1 MKGRFRLKTLPYQQ
15 ELGGIAALAAASLM
29 AIALI
34 SAKADDPSIF
44 CWQSSPV
51 PVHNWLGIF
60 GAHIAAL
67 LLYLGGVSSFILILM
82 LGAWGLMLLLHR
94 SLAQEWDRF
103 VAGGMLF
110 FAASMASA
118 WYCLDTALVPGGLVG
133 GLMVRL
139 LVSWCDAF
147 GTWIIIHGLLGACLL
162 LLTRV
167 SFLTVLQW
175 LYARRDKP
183 LIAAQW
189 LYRALQGASYY
200 THQAYMAVKTLLQGD
215 EIETAPESLFAFE
228 AGEQLDPVVPVIEPV
243 TADESIEQAV
253 PVQQTVSAQQLTPAS
268 IVPVEETP
276 HAPRP
281 YKLPEATLF
290 EAQDTKDDK
299 KVTEE
304 GKERARVLEEKLS
317 CFGVHGKVVAIR
329 PGPVVTLYEY
339 EPAIDT
345 KLSKIIA
352 LEDDLAL
359 ALQATS
365 IRILAPIPGTAF
377 VGFEVANNQ
386 RKAVPFANMIR
397 SKEFKQSTATLP
409 LVLGVST
416 TGVPLIADLARMPHL
431 LVAGSTGSGK
441 SVALHTMLTNLLLT
455 KTPDDLQL
463 ILIDPKRLEF
473 ACYADVP
480 HLLFPVVTDPRMAIA
495 VLRWA
500 AQLMDSRYE
509 RMAHAGVRSVAD
521 YRASVPGSPA
531 TGRDAL
537 MPYIVIVIDEFAD
550 LMMTAGSDVEDLITR
565 LSQMARA
572 AGIHVVLATQRP
584 SVDVITG
591 LIKVNFPSRIA
602 LRVTSKIDS
611 RTILDCSGA
620 DKLLGRG
627 DQLFLDG
634 STGQLHR
641 IHGSYISDRE
651 ISVVVAHVR
660 AQRPPN
666 YLSFDSVIQHQAAAL
681 PDADDELYDQ
691 IVNYLAEVDEVSI
704 SMVQRRF
711 KIGYNRSARII
722 EALQAQG
729 KIMPAEGSKPRK
741 VVR

>member
-1 MKGRFRLKTLPYQQ
+1 MKGRFRVPTVPYRS
-15 ELGGIAALAAASLM
+15 ELLGIFVVT
-29 AIALI
+29 IALFLLVALM
-34 SAKADDPSIF
+34 SSHTDDPSLL
-44 CWQSSPV
+44 CWYNKPM
-51 PVHNWLGIF
+51 PIRNWAGFL

-67 LLYLGGVSSFILILM
+67 LLYGFGMWAIVLPML
-82 LGAWGLMLLLHR
+82 LGAVGISLLAGLPYEK
-94 SLAQEWDRF
+94 EWDRL
-103 VAGGMLF
+103 VAFGLLLVVGPTW
-110 FAASMASA
+110 SA
-118 WYCLDTALVPGGLVG
+118 YYKIDVALVPGGLIGVLLARACVLSLDALG
-133 GLMVRL
+133 TFFVIHGALLASL
-139 LVSWCDAF
+139 LVTTRISF
-147 GTWIIIHGLLGACLL
+147 MMLLQMIYSH
-162 LLTRV
+162 RK
-167 SFLTVLQW
+167 
-175 LYARRDKP
+175 KP
-183 LIAAQW
+183 IVAGRFAYRGIALVVKQCKK
-189 LYRALQGASYY
+189 LYRA
-200 THQAYMAVKTLLQGD
+200 TVTLLQGD
-215 EIETAPESLFAFE
+215 EVREAPESLFAFQ
-228 AGEQLDPVVPVIEPV
+228 AGQEYIDPIEPIIPFAQTEPQAENPHEQLSPEP
-243 TADESIEQAV
+243 
-253 PVQQTVSAQQLTPAS
+253 L
-268 IVPVEETP
+268 VEVAHTY
-276 HAPRP
+276 A
-281 YKLPEATLF
+281 LPEVTLF
-290 EAQDTKDDK
+290 EATDSKDDK
-299 KVTEE
+299 KVSEE
-304 GKERARVLEEKLS
+304 GKERARLLEEKLS

-365 IRILAPIPGTAF
+365 IRILAPIPGTAY

-386 RKAVPFANMIR
+386 RKSVLFSTMVR
-397 SKEFKQSTATLP
+397 SKEFKQSTAALP
-409 LVLGVST
+409 LILGVST
-416 TGVPLIADLARMPHL
+416 TGVPLVADLSRMPHL

-441 SVALHTMLTNLLLT
+441 SVALHTMLTNLLCT
-455 KTPDDLQL
+455 KTPDELQM

-500 AQLMDSRYE
+500 VQLMDKRYE

-521 YRASVPGSPA
+521 YRATVTDTSD
-531 TGRDAL
+531 RDAR
-537 MPYIVIVIDEFAD
+537 MPYLVIVIDEFAD

-572 AGIHVVLATQRP
+572 AGIHLILATQRP

-611 RTILDCSGA
+611 RTILDCGGA

-641 IHGSYISDRE
+641 IHGAYISDAE
-651 ISVVVAHVR
+651 ISLVVNHVR
-660 AQRPPN
+660 SQRAPN
-666 YLSFDSVIQHQAAAL
+666 YLSFDTLITHEAASF

-691 IVNYLAEVDEVSI
+691 IVTYLQEVDEVSI

-729 KIMPAEGSKPRK
+729 KIMPAQGSKPRK
-741 VVR
+741 VIR

>member
-1 MKGRFRLKTLPYQQ
+1 MKGRFRVPSVPYRS
-15 ELGGIAALAAASLM
+15 ELFGIFVLSNALFFL
-29 AIALI
+29 IALVSSHI
-34 SAKADDPSIF
+34 DDPSLL
-44 CWQSSPV
+44 CWYSSPM
-51 PVHNWLGIF
+51 PIRNWAGFL
-60 GAHIAAL
+60 GAHLAAL
-67 LLYLGGVSSFILILM
+67 LLYGFGMWALVIPLLLGG
-82 LGAWGLMLLLHR
+82 LGISLLAKR
-94 SLAQEWDRF
+94 PYEKEVDRF
-103 VAGGMLF
+103 VAFGLLLIIG
-110 FAASMASA
+110 STWSA
-118 WYCLDTALVPGGLVG
+118 YYHLDVALTPGGLIGTLLARACVVSLDALG
-133 GLMVRL
+133 TFFLIHGALLASL
-139 LVSWCDAF
+139 LVTTRTSF
-147 GTWIIIHGLLGACLL
+147 VSLL
-162 LLTRV
+162 RMI
-167 SFLTVLQW
+167 
-175 LYARRDKP
+175 YAHRNKP
-183 LIAAQW
+183 IIAARWIYQGAAFCAAQCRK
-189 LYRALQGASYY
+189 LYREL
-200 THQAYMAVKTLLQGD
+200 VTLLQGD
-215 EIETAPESLFAFE
+215 DALQSPESLFAFE
-228 AGEQLDPVVPVIEPV
+228 AGNEYIEPVVPIIATAVAPQEQLSEQPEASSEQVSLFQDPV
-243 TADESIEQAV
+243 PEQAV
-253 PVQQTVSAQQLTPAS
+253 PYA
-268 IVPVEETP
+268 
-276 HAPRP
+276 
-281 YKLPEATLF
+281 LPEVTLF
-290 EAQDTKDDK
+290 EATDSKDDR

-304 GKERARVLEEKLS
+304 GKERARLLEEKLS

-365 IRILAPIPGTAF
+365 IRILAPIPGTAY

-386 RKAVPFANMIR
+386 RKSVLFSTMVR

-409 LVLGVST
+409 LILGVST
-416 TGVPLIADLARMPHL
+416 TGIPLIADLTRMPHL

-441 SVALHTMLTNLLLT
+441 SVALHTMLTNLLCT
-455 KTPDDLQL
+455 KTPDDLQM

-500 AQLMDSRYE
+500 VQLMDKRYE
-509 RMAHAGVRSVAD
+509 RMAQAGVRSVSDFKTA
-521 YRASVPGSPA
+521 AA
-531 TGRDAL
+531 TSTVINTDRDAT
-537 MPYIVIVIDEFAD
+537 MPYLIIVIDEFAD

-572 AGIHVVLATQRP
+572 AGIHLVLATQRP

-611 RTILDCSGA
+611 RTILDCGGA

-641 IHGSYISDRE
+641 IHGAYISDRE
-651 ISVVVAHVR
+651 ISVVVNHVR
-660 AQRPPN
+660 AQRAAN
-666 YLSFDSVIQHQAAAL
+666 YLSFDTLITHQAAAL

-691 IVNYLAEVDEVSI
+691 IVSYLQEVDEVSI

-741 VVR
+741 VIR